1 MVIVCFFIFTAL
13 EAFLIMWFFDVE
25 VAMAG
30 EVAIG
35 WSRAMEMLKG
45 SEVEIWSENWDGN
58 TMEPLKHPLNND
70 DSYNETPLKKLYGL
84 HLYNIYMVPPPKKS
98 LPFSW
103 AKGVSY
109 IHIYIYK
116 YALLVLKK
124 NNIIEV
130 LQM

>member
-1 MVIVCFFIFTAL
+1 MVVVCFFIFTAL

-84 HLYNIYMVPPPKKS
+84 HLYI
-98 LPFSW
+98 
-103 AKGVSY
+103 
-109 IHIYIYK
+109 IYIYI
-116 YALLVLKK
+116 VLC
-124 NNIIEV
+124 ITV
-130 LQM
+130 L